1 MSLKGYQWL
10 DEKGEVVFSYLFKD
24 RTIDVWKDTTK
35 EELDKFKAFLNEK
48 GESETGINFHWHKVN
63 GYLELEEEN

>member
-10 DEKGEVVFSYLFKD
+10 DEKGEVVFSYRFKD

-48 GESETGINFHWHKVN
+48 GESEIGMNFHYHIVK